1 MAEVNTYTGPR
12 WLAYLM
18 AAIGL
23 IAVVIGAIHTPFGE
37 WTASGYLVAG
47 VLVVVSILWIVVGLR
62 GPVNLLGNMKGR
74 TALIVSV
81 VGALVAGVLLGI
93 NIVTDE
99 WTLSAILFTGL
110 LAQLAVMFIG
120 SISVSSR
127 KMKDGN

>member
-1 MAEVNTYTGPR
+1 VAEANTYTGPR
-12 WLAYLM
+12 WLAYVM
-18 AAIGL
+18 GAIGL

-37 WTASGYLVAG
+37 WTASGYLLAG

-81 VGALVAGVLLGI
+81 VGALIAGVLLGV
-93 NIVTDE
+93 NIFTDE
-99 WTLSAILFTGL
+99 WTLSTILFTGL
-110 LAQLAVMFIG
+110 WAQLAVMFIG